1 MDLDITYENM
11 NNLSEFIKE
20 QSSLFLEQVEL
31 YNLKLEELATY
42 WKGPDKEY
50 FVNEVKLYQH
60 KFYKL
65 KDILD
70 DYSSLILDISKNNRD
85 LELHIKNKVSEL

>member
-11 NNLSEFIKE
+11 NSLSEFVKE
-20 QSSLFLEQVEL
+20 QSNLFLEQIEL
-31 YNLKLEELATY
+31 YNSKLEELSTY
-42 WKGPDKEY
+42 WQGPDNKY
-50 FVNEVKLYQH
+50 FVSEVKLYQP

-70 DYSSLILDISKNNRD
+70 DYSTLILDISKNNKD
-85 LELHIKNKVSEL
+85 LELHIKNKVNEL